1 VESSQSISSTSHSN
15 IHKILYLI
23 GPRRCTLLWIV
34 AIEANLYRK
43 QLRQLHKEVIQKCS
57 QIVNKVILLHD
68 NARPHVMLRRPRK
81 HCWSWNGKF
90 FRIQLTFTSPDI
102 TPSDYNLFRSIAAR
116 LIWWAFQ
123 MLRMYENRSIKK
135 WFFFSIFSIYLHA
148 ARKMRKDGKY
158 FD

>member
-1 VESSQSISSTSHSN
+1 M
-15 IHKILYLI
+15 YLE
-23 GPRRCTLLWIV
+23 GSRRYTLLWVVVIG
-34 AIEANLYRK
+34 ANHYERLLQQATKTTRELIK
-43 QLRQLHKEVIQKCS
+43 KRL
-57 QIVNKVILLHD
+57 QIVSNRRKLILLHN
-68 NARPHVMLRRPRK
+68 NARSHVMLRRPRK
-81 HCWSWNGKF
+81 NCWSWNGKF

-102 TPSDYNLFRSIAAR
+102 TPSDYNLFRSIAA
-116 LIWWAFQ
+116 LIWWASQ